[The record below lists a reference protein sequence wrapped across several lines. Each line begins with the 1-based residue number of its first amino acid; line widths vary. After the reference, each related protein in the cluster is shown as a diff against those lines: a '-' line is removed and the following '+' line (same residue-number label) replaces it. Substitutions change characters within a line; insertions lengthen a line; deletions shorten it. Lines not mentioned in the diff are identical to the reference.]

1 MAFKCMYSN
10 RLLMLI
16 MEWEKIQPR
25 KISIEELRDMFQL
38 TEKYRLY
45 ADFKRFVIEPA
56 IKEINAM
63 SDFTVRVT
71 PLKTGKS
78 YTHYKFYIKRKVKA
92 TIDIKPMD
100 TDVEVPSEWQDWQR
114 EAYKFLTSDQNGL
127 ADDEFLIQYISKTEK
142 DLLDANIEYAMQ
154 QRADGKVRKWPAYLR
169 MALQG
174 NYGFNYLISKRE
186 QQLEEEKRRNAL
198 LVDPLTGELTREGKL
213 AEQTAAFNA
222 EQEKFRK
229 DNEDVEPMSTDEALE
244 KLHSL
249 MQMLNERK

>member
-1 MAFKCMYSN
+1 
-10 RLLMLI
+10 
-16 MEWEKIQPR
+16 
-25 KISIEELRDMFQL
+25 
-38 TEKYRLY
+38 
-45 ADFKRFVIEPA
+45 
-56 IKEINAM
+56 
-63 SDFTVRVT
+63 
-71 PLKTGKS
+71 
-78 YTHYKFYIKRKVKA
+78 
-92 TIDIKPMD
+92 
-100 TDVEVPSEWQDWQR
+100 
-114 EAYKFLTSDQNGL
+114 
-127 ADDEFLIQYISKTEK
+127 
-142 DLLDANIEYAMQ
+142 MQ
-154 QRADGKVRKWPAYLR
+154 QRAEGKVRKWPAYLR

-249 MQMLNERK
+249 MKMLNERK